1 MTYMLGGQQYIVLA
15 ISGQDFPGELIAF
28 RLPDERRGGLQ
39 AAVKRGRVG
48 GVGRVAESGS
58 ASSASG
64 ARGASL
70 IGRAQGPERFSG
82 PSSQSMLQI
91 FDEYWEWKIARRPE
105 LATQAGRREHNARW
119 TDRSR
124 AARDK
129 ELYDL
134 REWLQKAMYFSPGTL
149 TPAMRLSAF
158 LLEADVRDQIESEPY
173 LDAISLVSQA
183 DGVHNRVLT
192 TIDQMPASTVLDYE
206 NIVARIRALPSY
218 VDQAIAQIQEHVDAG
233 LTQPA
238 MVVDLMLEQ
247 LAAQRSAPP
256 QESPLLAAFQRFP
269 DAIPASGPTA
279 PARGCGGGLYAPV
292 PAVVDAPR
300 DLPSRH
306 VPAARASAGRHRLGA
321 GRADGIRAADQALHH
336 DGDGARADSSGRA
349 HARWSGSS
357 ARCRRSPA
365 TTASRAP
372 SPHSSSELANRPGMH
387 FESQD
392 EMLAY
397 AEDVL
402 ASVQP
407 RLPAL
412 FASLPRMKVGI
423 RPIPPDREASHGL
436 ELHRGHGGRIASGVV
451 QHEHLPAARAG
462 RSTRSKR
469 SCCTSRSPA
478 IICSRRSRARRL
490 AFQRSSAPSTPRR
503 SARAGRCMRKGWAR
517 NWVSIA
523 IPPTRFGRLAS
534 EYFRAVRLVVD
545 TGIHSMGWTR
555 DQARAYFSTHVPS
568 QSIAEVDR
576 YIARPGQALALQAGA
591 AQDPRAARP
600 GTGRA
605 RRTLRPQGVPR
616 RGAAERAPAAGPAR
630 RRGRYVHRQARGA
643 DRRALIS
650 VITGTQ

>member
-1 MTYMLGGQQYIVLA
+1 VSRPLRVILAAAAFALA
-15 ISGQDFPGELIAF
+15 I
-28 RLPDERRGGLQ
+28 
-39 AAVKRGRVG
+39 AAPP
-48 GVGRVAESGS
+48 
-58 ASSASG
+58 
-64 ARGASL
+64 L
-70 IGRAQGPERFSG
+70 RAQGPERFSG
-82 PSSQSMLQI
+82 PSSQSILQI

-124 AARDK
+124 TARDK

-218 VDQAIAQIQEHVDAG
+218 VDQTIAQIQEHVDAG

-238 MVVDLMLEQ
+238 IVVDLMLDQ

-269 DAIPASGPTA
+269 DAIPASAQRRLRAAAAEAYTRQFQPSWTRLETYL
-279 PARGCGGGLYAPV
+279 RGTYR
-292 PAVVDAPR
+292 PR
-300 DLPSRH
+300 
-306 VPAARASAGRHRLGA
+306 ARAR
-321 GRADGIRAADQALHH
+321 DGIGSVP
-336 DGDGARADSSGRA
+336 DGRTAYARLIK
-349 HARWSGSS
+349 HYT
-357 ARCRRSPA
+357 
-365 TTASRAP
+365 TTAMAP
-372 SPHSSSELANRPGMH
+372 EQIHQVGLTEVERIEREMQAIARDYGFTGTVAAFERELASRPGMH

-423 RPIPPDREASHGL
+423 RPIPPDREASTASNYTVGTADGSRQAWFNMNTYRPREQTKYTIEAL
-436 ELHRGHGGRIASGVV
+436 VLHESVPGHHLQSALARETTGV
-451 QHEHLPAARAG
+451 P
-462 RSTRSKR
+462 
-469 SCCTSRSPA
+469 
-478 IICSRRSRARRL
+478 
-490 AFQRSSAPSTPRR
+490 AFQRAFN
-503 SARAGRCMRKGWAR
+503 AAAFGEGWALYAEGLGPELGVYR
-517 NWVSIA
+517 D
-523 IPPTRFGRLAS
+523 PTTRFGRLAS

-555 DQARAYFSTHVPS
+555 DQARTYFSTHVPS

-576 YIARPGQALALQAGA
+576 YIARPGQALAYKLGQLKILVLRDRA
-591 AQDPRAARP
+591 RAALGERFDLKAFHDVVLRN
-600 GTGRA
+600 GRLPLDLLEEEVETYIA
-605 RRTLRPQGVPR
+605 
-616 RGAAERAPAAGPAR
+616 
-630 RRGRYVHRQARGA
+630 QARG
-643 DRRALIS
+643 R
-650 VITGTQ
+650 

>member
-1 MTYMLGGQQYIVLA
+1 MSRV
-15 ISGQDFPGELIAF
+15 
-28 RLPDERRGGLQ
+28 
-39 AAVKRGRVG
+39 GRVG
-48 GVGRVAESGS
+48 IFVVGICALT
-58 ASSASG
+58 ASIS
-64 ARGASL
+64 
-70 IGRAQGPERFSG
+70 GRAQGPERFSG
-82 PSSQSMLQI
+82 PSSQSILQI
-91 FDEYWEWKIARRPE
+91 FDEYWEWKIARHPE

-134 REWLQKAMYFSPGTL
+134 REWLQKALYFSPGTL

-173 LDAISLVSQA
+173 LAAITLVSQA

-192 TIDQMPASTVLDYE
+192 VIDQMPASTVPDYE
-206 NIVARIRALPSY
+206 NLVARIRALPSY
-218 VDQAIAQIQEHVDAG
+218 VDQTIAEIQEHVDAG

-238 MVVDLMLEQ
+238 AVVDLMLDQ

-269 DAIPASGPTA
+269 DTIPATA
-279 PARGCGGGLYAPV
+279 QRRLRAAAAEAYARQFQPAWTRLETYLRGTYRP
-292 PAVVDAPR
+292 
-300 DLPSRH
+300 H
-306 VPAARASAGRHRLGA
+306 ARAR
-321 GRADGIRAADQALHH
+321 DGIGSVPDGRTAYARLIKHYTTTSISPEQIHQIGLTEVERIEREMQAIARDYGFTGTVAAFE
-336 DGDGARADSSGRA
+336 R
-349 HARWSGSS
+349 
-357 ARCRRSPA
+357 
-365 TTASRAP
+365 
-372 SPHSSSELANRPGMH
+372 ELASRPGMH

-423 RPIPPDREASHGL
+423 RPISPDREASTASNYTVGTADGSRQAWFNMNTYRPREQTKYTIEAL
-436 ELHRGHGGRIASGVV
+436 VLHESFPGHHLQSALARETTGV
-451 QHEHLPAARAG
+451 P
-462 RSTRSKR
+462 
-469 SCCTSRSPA
+469 
-478 IICSRRSRARRL
+478 
-490 AFQRSSAPSTPRR
+490 AFQRAFN
-503 SARAGRCMRKGWAR
+503 AAAFGEGWALYAEGLGPELGVYR
-517 NWVSIA
+517 D
-523 IPPTRFGRLAS
+523 PTTRFGRLAS

-576 YIARPGQALALQAGA
+576 YIARPGQALAYKLGQLKILELRDRA
-591 AQDPRAARP
+591 RAALGERFDLKVFHEVVLRN
-600 GTGRA
+600 GRLPLDLLEEEVDTYIA
-605 RRTLRPQGVPR
+605 EAGRR
-616 RGAAERAPAAGPAR
+616 
-630 RRGRYVHRQARGA
+630 
-643 DRRALIS
+643 
-650 VITGTQ
+650 